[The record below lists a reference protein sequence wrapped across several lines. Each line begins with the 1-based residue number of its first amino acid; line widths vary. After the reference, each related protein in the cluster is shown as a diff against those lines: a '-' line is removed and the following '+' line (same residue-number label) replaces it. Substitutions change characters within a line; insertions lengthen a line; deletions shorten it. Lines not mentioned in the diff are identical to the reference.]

1 MVVASGARAETA
13 AGAGAAVD
21 AGTAVTSEGGE
32 AAGER
37 GREAD
42 GESWT
47 HGGSTAGRVNGHGY
61 PPRVGQPWNV
71 FVEGDNL
78 EALAHLEPASVD
90 LVSIDPPYN
99 TGNGF
104 AYLDRWGRHEAW
116 LAMMRPRLVAAREVL
131 QQTGAIFVSIDDH
144 EVAHLRLLLD
154 EVFGERRFL
163 AQIVVNLNP
172 KGRQLGGGFATSH
185 EYLLVYARDDVRC
198 VLDATTT
205 ETVDPADF
213 PLTTSDGRRHRQLPL
228 RNTNKKFNPVT
239 ARTLHF
245 PVHGDPVSGRVS
257 TSPFDGSVEVSPV
270 FGDGSPAVWRWSRP
284 RIEERPDDLVCRVV
298 AGRLGERV
306 DVFQRDWLSPDRR
319 KKLRTIWLAEEI
331 GSTDTAVAELK
342 AMVGQVF
349 ESPKPTG
356 LTRRILQ
363 TMPDDAVVLDF
374 FAGSG
379 TTGHAVA
386 LANAEDGGTRVCLS
400 VNSAE
405 PTRPG
410 SHAHTAGLQSVAD
423 ITRARLQAVADTVG
437 GGFEERPLQRRW
449 DTR

>member
-1 MVVASGARAETA
+1 MAR
-13 AGAGAAVD
+13 
-21 AGTAVTSEGGE
+21 
-32 AAGER
+32 
-37 GREAD
+37 
-42 GESWT
+42 
-47 HGGSTAGRVNGHGY
+47 
-61 PPRVGQPWNV
+61 PWNT

-78 EALAHLEPASVD
+78 DVLRQLAPGSVD

-104 AYLDRWGRHEAW
+104 AWTDRWGHHESW
-116 LAMMRPRLVAAREVL
+116 LSMMRPRLVAAREVL
-131 QQTGAIFVSIDDH
+131 RETGAIFVSIDDH
-144 EVAHLRLLLD
+144 EVAHLRLLMD
-154 EVFGERRFL
+154 EVYGEPNFL
-163 AQIVVNLNP
+163 AQVVVNLNP

-185 EYLLVYARDDVRC
+185 EYLLVYARDAAHC

-205 ETVDPADF
+205 DTVDPADF
-213 PLTTSDGRRHRQLPL
+213 PLTAPDGRRYRQLPL

-245 PVHGDPVSGRVS
+245 PVHGDPASGRVA
-257 TSPFDGSVEVSPV
+257 TTAFAGSVEVLPV
-270 FGDGSPAVWRWSRP
+270 FGDGTPAVWRWSRP
-284 RIEERPDDLVCRVV
+284 RIDERPDDLVCRMVS
-298 AGRLGERV
+298 GRLGERV
-306 DVFQRDWLSPDRR
+306 DVFQKDWLSPGRR
-319 KKLRTIWLAEEI
+319 KKLRTIWLAEEV
-331 GSTDTAVAELK
+331 GSTDTAAAEVK
-342 AMVGQVF
+342 ALVGQVF

-363 TMPDDAVVLDF
+363 TMPDDVVVLDF

-410 SHAHTAGLQSVAD
+410 SHAHRAGLLSVAD
-423 ITRARLQAVADTVG
+423 ITRARLRAVADTVG
-437 GGFEERPLQRRW
+437 GGFEERTVAQGW
-449 DTR
+449 GA